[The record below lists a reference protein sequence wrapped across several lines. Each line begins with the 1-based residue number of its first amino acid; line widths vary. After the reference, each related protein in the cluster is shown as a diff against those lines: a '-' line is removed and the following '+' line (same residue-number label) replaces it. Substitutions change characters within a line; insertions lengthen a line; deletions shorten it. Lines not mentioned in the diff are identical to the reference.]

1 MYGTST
7 LFAKR
12 ASGRMSTAAPG
23 HAGGSLVSLAEFGT
37 NPGALTAKVHLPDG
51 LTPGAALVVVL
62 HGCTQT
68 AQGYDDG
75 AGWSQ
80 LADECGFAVLYPEQ
94 TRGNN
99 PNLCFNWFQP
109 ADTARGSGEAAS
121 IRHMIARMVE
131 THALDP
137 ARVFITGLSAGGA
150 MTAAMLAAYPD
161 VFASGAIIAGL
172 PSGSASSVPEALQAM
187 RRASAGARVA
197 AASDHDGRWPSIS
210 VWHGD
215 ADRTVDRS
223 NADAIVDQWR
233 DVHGVVGNGIT
244 DRVDGHA
251 RTVWHDAEGRA
262 VIESVTIADMGH
274 GVPLAPDHDDPVG
287 SVGAYMLDHGISST
301 RHIAQFWGLA
311 REVSASAT
319 SPKKA
324 VAPNASPIV
333 KPRRIVPPP
342 TGPAKIIEDALRAA
356 GLMH

>member
-1 MYGTST
+1 MPLTP
-7 LFAKR
+7 AVR
-12 ASGRMSTAAPG
+12 AGQKLED
-23 HAGGSLVSLAEFGT
+23 LVDFGAS
-37 NPGALTAKVHLPDG
+37 PGALAAKVHIPDG

-68 AQGYDDG
+68 AQGYDSG

-109 ADTARGSGEAAS
+109 ADTARGSGEAVS
-121 IRHMIARMVE
+121 IRQMIARMVE

-150 MTAAMLAAYPD
+150 MTAAMLAAYPE

-187 RRASAGARVA
+187 RRANAGARVA
-197 AASDHDGRWPSIS
+197 AASGHDGPWPSIS

-223 NADAIVDQWR
+223 NADAIVAQWR
-233 DVHGVVGNGIT
+233 DVHQVAGDGVSDPI
-244 DRVDGHA
+244 DGHA
-251 RTVWHDAEGRA
+251 RTVWHGPDGRV
-262 VIESVTIADMGH
+262 VIEQVTIVGMGH
-274 GVPLAPDHDDPVG
+274 GVPLATAGPEAIG
-287 SVGAYMLDHGISST
+287 SEGAYMLDHGISST
-301 RHIAQFWGLA
+301 RRIAQFWGLA
-311 REVSASAT
+311 RGASASVTA
-319 SPKKA
+319 PAKP
-324 VAPNASPIV
+324 VAPNTSPIE
-333 KPRRIVPPP
+333 KPRRIVPLPA
-342 TGPAKIIEDALRAA
+342 GPAKIIEDALRAA
-356 GLMH
+356 GLMR